1 MVARLPLRW
10 VRLWLAALRRLW
22 LRRLWLLL
30 LTWSLPILLTF
41 KSLTIESPSHR
52 TRPGLVC
59 C

>member
-1 MVARLPLRW
+1 MPLRW

-30 LTWSLPILLTF
+30 LIWSLPILLTF
-41 KSLTIESPSHR
+41 KSLTIESPSR
-52 TRPGLVC
+52 RARLGLVC